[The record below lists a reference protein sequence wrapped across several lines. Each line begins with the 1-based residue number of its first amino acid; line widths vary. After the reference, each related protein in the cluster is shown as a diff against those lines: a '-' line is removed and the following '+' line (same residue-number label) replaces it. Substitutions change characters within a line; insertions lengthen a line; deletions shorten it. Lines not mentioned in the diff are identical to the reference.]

1 MPELPDWE
9 KDHELWEFHQMR
21 TDAELLG
28 LDSVCEEAITSA
40 QVVLAAHIKLRKLRR
55 DLSVALVNVH
65 PSKHLKSRSNT
76 SSGLQPTSVW
86 QEIRRVQAAR
96 DSLLS
101 LQKNIQTDRV
111 TD

>member
-1 MPELPDWE
+1 MQKSSDWE
-9 KDHELWEFHQMR
+9 ECQGIQS
-21 TDAELLG
+21 AVELLG

-65 PSKHLKSRSNT
+65 PSKHLKAKSNT
-76 SSGLQPTSVW
+76 SSDLQPTSVW